1 MRLEDSSDVL
11 VLIKLTNALGALI
24 NLLGMMGI
32 VAKEYHLAV
41 FDLESETTLN
51 TGIGL
56 HTDTQLLCR
65 TTGKLSHCHCSN
77 TVFYVD
83 GNRLTK
89 LYAFYTLD
97 GRDEVKCDF
106 AILYYDILCMEI
118 AFVET
123 VVITAYARL
132 YILFHLKAAMDDK
145 GTTWLDEFGV
155 MTEALKISLFCSVD
169 IQMIGVAGCYD
180 AHPRTEPVE

>member
-1 MRLEDSSDVL
+1 
-11 VLIKLTNALGALI
+11 
-24 NLLGMMGI
+24 MMGI

-41 FDLESETTLN
+41 FDLEIKATVNASVC
-51 TGIGL
+51 L
-56 HTDTQLLCR
+56 HAILQLLSS
-65 TTGKLSHCHCSN
+65 TTVKLSHCHCSN

-132 YILFHLKAAMDDK
+132 YILFHLKIAMDDK

-155 MTEALKISLFCSVD
+155 MTEALKISLFCSIDV
-169 IQMIGVAGCYD
+169 
-180 AHPRTEPVE
+180 